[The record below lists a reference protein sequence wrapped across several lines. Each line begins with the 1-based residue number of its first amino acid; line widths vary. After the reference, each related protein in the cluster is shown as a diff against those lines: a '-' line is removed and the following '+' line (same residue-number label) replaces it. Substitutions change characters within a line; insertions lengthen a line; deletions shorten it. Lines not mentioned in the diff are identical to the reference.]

1 LGFLCVCLPFLAQQV
16 AAQDETFTREQLQ
29 QTGEIDNGPAL
40 ALYRPDVF
48 SSVDGSVLIHGL
60 PVLALLDGRR
70 LLVSSEMG
78 RMGSAGLDVLPLAFL
93 SAVETQKVSASPMY
107 GTDAPGGVVNLR
119 MREIYGGGEMGVFY
133 GKSGGKYGHED
144 FEAYIIGGVGNDKVH
159 FTAGAAYQESNWHGG
174 HGR

>member
-1 LGFLCVCLPFLAQQV
+1 MIKRMVPSLLGFLCVCLPFLAQQV

-78 RMGSAGLDVLPLAFL
+78 RMGSA
-93 SAVETQKVSASPMY
+93 
-107 GTDAPGGVVNLR
+107 
-119 MREIYGGGEMGVFY
+119 
-133 GKSGGKYGHED
+133 
-144 FEAYIIGGVGNDKVH
+144 
-159 FTAGAAYQESNWHGG
+159 
-174 HGR
+174 